1 MSRETDGVRTL
12 NIPSLGFEVVVIGAS
27 QKTNNLIGEMLEKK
41 LAEEITPEPVWGK
54 EEGYCAWCVDAEAL
68 DPVWEYGV
76 DSQGE
81 HVKYACCKQC
91 AADRG
96 VEEEK

>member
-1 MSRETDGVRTL
+1 MAREFK
-12 NIPSLGFEVVVIGAS
+12 SMLGIDIVVMGSSPATEAAIA
-27 QKTNNLIGEMLEKK
+27 EALEKK
-41 LAEEITPEPVWGK
+41 VIKEIDPEPVWGTA
-54 EEGYCAWCVDAEAL
+54 EGYCAWCVYAPVS
-68 DPVWEYGV
+68 DPIWEYEV

-96 VEEEK
+96 VKGAK